1 MDSDD
6 YTLITVG
13 RKAKEFFSRRGYDIS
28 EALFGFS
35 DKPSYENA
43 NDIARAAIKIFLN
56 GSVDEVVLIYTE
68 FKSALSSTPVTKHVL
83 PIVPPAAAEETASS
97 ASGAQAS
104 ANEIIFEPNPKTE
117 IYAALMQCAASELG
131 ARMTAMSSATD
142 NASDLI
148 RNLELSYNKARQ
160 AGITN
165 EINEIVGGAEALN
178 S

>member
-1 MDSDD
+1 MD
-6 YTLITVG
+6 V
-13 RKAKEFFSRRGYDIS
+13 
-28 EALFGFS
+28 
-35 DKPSYENA
+35 
-43 NDIARAAIKIFLN
+43 IKQL
-56 GSVDEVVLIYTE
+56 
-68 FKSALSSTPVTKHVL
+68 L
-83 PIVPPAAAEETASS
+83 PYYV
-97 ASGAQAS
+97 
-104 ANEIIFEPNPKTE
+104 KTE

-131 ARMTAMSSATD
+131 ARMTAMSSTTD